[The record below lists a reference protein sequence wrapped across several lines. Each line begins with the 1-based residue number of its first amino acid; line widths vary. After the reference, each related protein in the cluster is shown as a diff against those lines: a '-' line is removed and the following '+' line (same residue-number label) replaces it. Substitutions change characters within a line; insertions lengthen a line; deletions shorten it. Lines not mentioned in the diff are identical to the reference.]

1 MWRGDQLEGG
11 SGETV
16 GVGIHDQLGDLLDQA
31 GGTGPKQFRDGGVA
45 PEIIIADDDGE
56 PQNLALVNEA
66 Q

>member
-11 SGETV
+11 SRETV
-16 GVGIHDQLGDLLDQA
+16 GVGIHDRLGDLLDQA
-31 GGTGPKQFRDGGVA
+31 GGTDPEQFKDGGVA

>member
-1 MWRGDQLEGG
+1 MIWRGDQLEGG

-16 GVGIHDQLGDLLDQA
+16 GVGIHGDLRDQA
-31 GGTGPKQFRDGGVA
+31 GGTDPKQFRDGGVA

-56 PQNLALVNEA
+56 PQNLALVNKA